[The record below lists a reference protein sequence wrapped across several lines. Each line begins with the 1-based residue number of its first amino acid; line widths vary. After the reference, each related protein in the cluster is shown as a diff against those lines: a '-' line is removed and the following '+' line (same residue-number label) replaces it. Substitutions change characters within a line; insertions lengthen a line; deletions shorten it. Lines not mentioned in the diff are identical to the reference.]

1 MSNNKLKDCWDA
13 FERLKKGIPNNKV
26 FLGETITNSLVS
38 KEAGLDAGY
47 VKNARPSHKE
57 LVDAIVEYNKEITE
71 GNLEKRIE
79 SLELKLEAEK
89 EKSKKLKKERDEAFE
104 REILLFDKLIKLEQ
118 KVEKSNVLKL
128 RQR

>member
-13 FERLKKGIPNNKV
+13 FERLKKGIPNNKE

-71 GNLEKRIE
+71 GNLEKKIE

-104 REILLFDKLIKLEQ
+104 REILLFDKLIKLEK
-118 KVEKSNVLKL
+118 KVEKSKISKL
-128 RQR
+128 R

>member
-13 FERLKKGIPNNKV
+13 FERLKKGMPNNKE

-57 LVDAIVEYNKEITE
+57 LVDAIVEYNKKIIE
-71 GNLEKRIE
+71 GNLEKKIE
-79 SLELKLEAEK
+79 SLELKLKAEK
-89 EKSKKLKKERDEAFE
+89 EKSKKLKKERNEAFE
-104 REILLFDKLIKLEQ
+104 REVLLFDKLIKLEE
-118 KVEKSNVLKL
+118 KVEKSNVLKI
-128 RQR
+128 R

>member
-13 FERLKKGIPNNKV
+13 FERLKKGIPNNKE

-104 REILLFDKLIKLEQ
+104 REILLFDKLIKLEK

>member
-13 FERLKKGIPNNKV
+13 FERLKKGMPNNKE

-57 LVDAIVEYNKEITE
+57 LVDAIVEYNKKTIE
-71 GNLEKRIE
+71 GNLEKKIE
-79 SLELKLEAEK
+79 SLELKLKAEK
-89 EKSKKLKKERDEAFE
+89 ERSKKLKKERDEAFE

-118 KVEKSNVLKL
+118 KVEKSNVLKF
-128 RQR
+128 R

>member
-13 FERLKKGIPNNKV
+13 FERLKKGIPNNKE
-26 FLGETITNSLVS
+26 FLGEPITNSLVS

-57 LVDAIVEYNKEITE
+57 LVDAIVEYNKVNVET
-71 GNLEKRIE
+71 NLKKTIE
-79 SLELKLEAEK
+79 ALKFKLKVEE
-89 EKSKKLKKERDEAFE
+89 EKSEMLKKERDEAYK
-104 REILLFDKLIKLEQ
+104 REILLFDKLIKLEE

-128 RQR
+128 R

>member
-13 FERLKKGIPNNKV
+13 FERLKKGMPNNKE

-71 GNLEKRIE
+71 
-79 SLELKLEAEK
+79 
-89 EKSKKLKKERDEAFE
+89 
-104 REILLFDKLIKLEQ
+104 
-118 KVEKSNVLKL
+118 
-128 RQR
+128 

>member
-13 FERLKKGIPNNKV
+13 FERLKKGMPNNKE

-47 VKNARPSHKE
+47 VKNARSSHKE

-71 GNLEKRIE
+71 GNLEKKNR
-79 SLELKLEAEK
+79 KP
-89 EKSKKLKKERDEAFE
+89 
-104 REILLFDKLIKLEQ
+104 
-118 KVEKSNVLKL
+118 
-128 RQR
+128 